1 MRTFEKERQTFK
13 QLIDD
18 PKILNMVVVPDV
30 LAAKVAVSVGF
41 DAIFMA
47 GYAASA
53 DLLGQPDRGI
63 LDYGQVLDQL
73 RRIIAAVDVPVFADA
88 DTGYGDIENVK
99 RTVREFEQ
107 AGAAGLFIED
117 QVWPKRCGHMA
128 GKSVVPTEELVAKI
142 KAAVEARQN
151 DDFLIMSRTDARQ
164 VYGLEEAIARSKAYH
179 EAGADMVFVEA
190 PQSKD
195 ELRQVVDAFP
205 DVPLMANM
213 IEDGDTPLC
222 TIQEL
227 EAMGYALVVHPNA
240 LTYAD
245 TYADRELMTELYQ
258 TGKTEHAREHM
269 VQFNDFNNFVNLPGL
284 NQLEQNY
291 SKESMAKIFEK
302 WGRERWI

>member
-1 MRTFEKERQTFK
+1 
-13 QLIDD
+13 
-18 PKILNMVVVPDV
+18 
-30 LAAKVAVSVGF
+30 
-41 DAIFMA
+41 
-47 GYAASA
+47 
-53 DLLGQPDRGI
+53 
-63 LDYGQVLDQL
+63 
-73 RRIIAAVDVPVFADA
+73 
-88 DTGYGDIENVK
+88 
-99 RTVREFEQ
+99 
-107 AGAAGLFIED
+107 
-117 QVWPKRCGHMA
+117 
-128 GKSVVPTEELVAKI
+128 
-142 KAAVEARQN
+142 
-151 DDFLIMSRTDARQ
+151 
-164 VYGLEEAIARSKAYH
+164 
-179 EAGADMVFVEA
+179 MVFVEA

-240 LTYAD
+240 LTYSD

-302 WGRERWI
+302 